1 MVREGEEEMRKV
13 AIVIG
18 SALVIALS
26 MSAPVSAGSYTVS
39 FEDPVGDIGPDKWY
53 SLPTDPNDPSA
64 TSTPI
69 CQATYLDMVS
79 GWVTVKDGKSV
90 TFGFELA
97 GTIGGSILLPPGA
110 TGVLWVWYMYT
121 ATEPIYYA
129 DLMLVVSFDG
139 AEFQAYLKH
148 RTEMGA
154 VPYPYW
160 ELGFELEE
168 STLQVVIDKAAPE
181 ALELALAANWWFAET
196 KVWFSQLIEPYE
208 DWALPPNYGGWAP
221 VDINDWDPAVSSLP
235 FLPMP

>member
-1 MVREGEEEMRKV
+1 MKV
-13 AIVIG
+13 ALAVA
-18 SALVIALS
+18 STLVAALMILPNA
-26 MSAPVSAGSYTVS
+26 SAGSSTVS
-39 FEDPVGDIGPDKWY
+39 FADPVGDIGPDKWY

-79 GWVTVKDGKSV
+79 GWVTTKDGKSV

-97 GTIGGSILLPPGA
+97 GTVDESIVLPPGA

-121 ATEPIYYA
+121 ASEPIYYA
-129 DLMLVVSFDG
+129 DLMLVLSWDG
-139 AEFQAYLKH
+139 EEFQAYLKH

-160 ELGFELEE
+160 ELAFQPEG
-168 STLQVVIDKAAPE
+168 STVQLTIDKAQPE
-181 ALELALAANWWFAET
+181 ALALALAANWWFAET
-196 KVWFSQLIEPYE
+196 KVWLSQLIEPFE